1 MTIKRETAKA
11 DLKRITD
18 EATGVGA
25 SFVEATLE
33 PREFYIYS
41 EVWTITT
48 EQLDRIRKQ
57 VNITAISVDGGKL
70 MLTARI

>member
-1 MTIKRETAKA
+1 MKRNTAKT
-11 DLKRITD
+11 DLKRIID
-18 EATGVGA
+18 EVTGVGT
-25 SFVEATLE
+25 SFVETTLDS
-33 PREFYIYS
+33 REFYIYS

-48 EQLDRIRKQ
+48 EKLDQIRKQ

>member
-1 MTIKRETAKA
+1 MTIKQDTAKA

-18 EATGVGA
+18 EATGAGI

-41 EVWTITT
+41 QLWTITT
-48 EQLDRIRKQ
+48 EQLDQIRKR

-70 MLTARI
+70 RLTARI